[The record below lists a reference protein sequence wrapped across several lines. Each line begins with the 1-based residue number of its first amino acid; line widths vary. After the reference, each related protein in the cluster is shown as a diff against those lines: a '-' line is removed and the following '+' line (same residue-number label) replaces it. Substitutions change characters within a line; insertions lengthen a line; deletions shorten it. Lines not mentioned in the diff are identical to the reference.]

1 MMYSSNDSS
10 NNARIVELSNSPL
23 SVAVGDNSSNGIS
36 NSNNS
41 NSPKPIITTPTSTTL
56 PFVPS
61 PSLSDFEPTTV
72 LNPVFSL
79 SNMLGTVT
87 PEQQQQQHLQQQLY
101 QIQQL
106 QQQHQQGQH
115 LQLLQQQYQQL
126 QNTGA
131 TLDANAAMSALNSLT
146 SVNNPAPPTSSV
158 ALQPASTMVTQA
170 VGTVARPAA
179 ATQTKAAKARSGT
192 VATTSANDST
202 STSQSL
208 QPLTRATNN
217 SNRGN
222 VTNFLSK
229 LYNMVGNPASND
241 LIHWSDDGDSFI
253 VTDQVR
259 FAKEVLPKFFK
270 HNLFTSFVRQLN
282 MYDFHKVPH
291 LQQGVLMPDSDSE
304 HCEFNNPHF
313 QRDQPDLLHLVE
325 RKKASSAASGT
336 KAGQDSLMSTFTE
349 GAGNGVG
356 FDGYSTGG
364 HGAGVN
370 KRDAVALDLGHIV
383 KEVNAI
389 KRHQVAISTDLRNI
403 ERDHQSLWQESISA
417 RERHQRQQET
427 IDKIL
432 RFLASVFSG
441 EKKRAIVPNK
451 KARLTITD
459 SETALRDSGTTNGRR
474 LVEAESDDEED
485 LDEDDGA
492 EDIVQSGSKRKRS
505 QVDEAN
511 DGQQSSFNISE
522 LTPDTLA
529 MLTNAK
535 QKQQKKPTAAT
546 TTAATTTTA
555 TSTGGLPTIPTLSS
569 AANTLTSTSTIP
581 DYLLPSLL
589 NYAQQNANKANTS
602 SNDIKST
609 LGGGLQFD
617 PSNLSLPNTLH
628 PNILNS
634 TEHHNTLRS
643 ITIANARDTTQSAQ
657 SLAPPLPP
665 PNSSL
670 SSSAALL
677 SAPMFSQTTAGAHI
691 TRGVDQIVMD
701 QERLQQSLD
710 ALGQHGLNIDNFDLD
725 DDFDGGGGG
734 GGGDDYLALAEHF
747 DPYPAMYQDA
757 MKGFSGF
764 DQSHDTTHQFNQLQN
779 FMSSHHVSFPGTSS
793 ATATAASTTTATTS
807 SSSSSAVPAWS
818 NNTNTNS
825 NIGFHVGAN
834 PRITTVGEDAG
845 LEELLD
851 LGPS

>member
-1 MMYSSNDSS
+1 
-10 NNARIVELSNSPL
+10 
-23 SVAVGDNSSNGIS
+23 
-36 NSNNS
+36 
-41 NSPKPIITTPTSTTL
+41 
-56 PFVPS
+56 
-61 PSLSDFEPTTV
+61 
-72 LNPVFSL
+72 
-79 SNMLGTVT
+79 
-87 PEQQQQQHLQQQLY
+87 
-101 QIQQL
+101 
-106 QQQHQQGQH
+106 
-115 LQLLQQQYQQL
+115 
-126 QNTGA
+126 
-131 TLDANAAMSALNSLT
+131 
-146 SVNNPAPPTSSV
+146 
-158 ALQPASTMVTQA
+158 MVTQ
-170 VGTVARPAA
+170 VVSTVARPAA

-241 LIHWSDDGDSFI
+241 LIHWSDDGDSFV

-304 HCEFNNPHF
+304 HCEFSNPHF

-325 RKKASSAASGT
+325 RKKASSAASG
-336 KAGQDSLMSTFTE
+336 
-349 GAGNGVG
+349 
-356 FDGYSTGG
+356 

-370 KRDAVALDLGHIV
+370 KRDAVTLDLGHIV

-492 EDIVQSGSKRKRS
+492 EEIVLSGSKRKRS

-522 LTPDTLA
+522 LTP
-529 MLTNAK
+529 
-535 QKQQKKPTAAT
+535 
-546 TTAATTTTA
+546 
-555 TSTGGLPTIPTLSS
+555 G
-569 AANTLTSTSTIP
+569 
-581 DYLLPSLL
+581 
-589 NYAQQNANKANTS
+589 
-602 SNDIKST
+602 
-609 LGGGLQFD
+609 
-617 PSNLSLPNTLH
+617 
-628 PNILNS
+628 
-634 TEHHNTLRS
+634 
-643 ITIANARDTTQSAQ
+643 
-657 SLAPPLPP
+657 
-665 PNSSL
+665 
-670 SSSAALL
+670 ALKD
-677 SAPMFSQTTAGAHI
+677 SQ
-691 TRGVDQIVMD
+691 
-701 QERLQQSLD
+701 
-710 ALGQHGLNIDNFDLD
+710 
-725 DDFDGGGGG
+725 
-734 GGGDDYLALAEHF
+734 
-747 DPYPAMYQDA
+747 
-757 MKGFSGF
+757 
-764 DQSHDTTHQFNQLQN
+764 
-779 FMSSHHVSFPGTSS
+779 
-793 ATATAASTTTATTS
+793 
-807 SSSSSAVPAWS
+807 
-818 NNTNTNS
+818 
-825 NIGFHVGAN
+825 
-834 PRITTVGEDAG
+834 
-845 LEELLD
+845 
-851 LGPS
+851 